1 MKMNTLKN
9 IQINVPDNIF
19 GTKLLLYC
27 FSHKHEISD
36 NSQINETIY
45 KIVSASLTERE
56 NKTWIGKLRLSPTE
70 RQELMSISIDTIKN
84 AELSARIDDVLNYS
98 SGLENKKNI
107 STRYLSLFDIKKDCD
122 YLIRAIDVRAISP
135 LCEESFIETIINR
148 LESNSFY
155 GNQWKLVLIALSK
168 SYKPLPVK
176 FYDTIELKIK
186 NFADNEQYDCERHLL
201 KGLFYIGG
209 ISEHETS
216 YRIALSHER
225 EGLKV
230 WNSREENTFY
240 PTVVQFFKSAYDEI
254 SRVQALYPEDEKRIK
269 KEYVE
274 AQKYLVEM
282 LHAVGVS
289 TTFVN
294 NNFKKQVDKCV
305 KEMNIKCFEDVIIEW
320 TRIPYTTKENINHY
334 KTIVGNTSYLSF
346 FGAVEKIGKTG
357 NIEGKCSA
365 ERGIEL
371 ECHNCMRL
379 RTNYL
384 VNMLI
389 AEIENNNIEISENN
403 LAQLVFEC
411 KPSFI
416 PEDSL
421 ELWYLGFLH
430 GLKREF
436 IESSYILVP
445 QIESAL
451 RGWAEEFCGDLAKL
465 EKESNQDEANLTT
478 VLKNLHGFIDD
489 GFLNDMELFLNN
501 SSSVNFRNKL
511 LHGLLSVGEII
522 ADTPYLLK
530 IAADIYWGNKKY
542 VKDKS
547 F

>member
-1 MKMNTLKN
+1 MNTLKN
-9 IQINVPDNIF
+9 IQINVPENIF
-19 GTKLLLYC
+19 GTKLQLYC

-122 YLIRAIDVRAISP
+122 YLIRAVDVRAIPP
-135 LCEESFIETIINR
+135 LCEESFLETIINR
-148 LESNSFY
+148 LESNSLY

-176 FYDTIELKIK
+176 YYDTIELKIK

-201 KGLFYIGG
+201 KGLFYVGG
-209 ISEHETS
+209 ISEYETS

-230 WNSREENTFY
+230 WDSRDENIFY
-240 PTVVQFFKSAYDEI
+240 PTIVQFFKSAYDEI
-254 SRVQALYPEDEKRIK
+254 SSVQALYPEDEKRIK

-274 AQKYLVEM
+274 AQNYFAEM
-282 LHAVGVS
+282 LLAVGVPS
-289 TTFVN
+289 TYVDKK
-294 NNFKKQVDKCV
+294 FKEQVDKWV
-305 KEMNIKCFEDVIIEW
+305 KGMNINRFEDVIIEW
-320 TRIPYTTKENINHY
+320 TRIPYTTKENINKY
-334 KTIVGNTSYLSF
+334 KRIVGKSSYLSF
-346 FGAVEKIGKTG
+346 FGAVERIGKTG

-365 ERGIEL
+365 EREIEL
-371 ECHNCMRL
+371 ECHNYIRI

-384 VNMLI
+384 VSMLI
-389 AEIENNNIEISENN
+389 AELENNTVEINENN
-403 LAQLVFEC
+403 LAQLIHGC

-416 PEDSL
+416 PEDTL

-489 GFLNDMELFLNN
+489 DFLNDMELFLNN

-511 LHGLLSVGEII
+511 LHGLLSANEII
-522 ADTPYLLK
+522 AEAPYLLK

-542 VKDKS
+542 VLKDKS
-547 F
+547 L

>member
-389 AEIENNNIEISENN
+389 AELENNNIEISENN

-421 ELWYLGFLH
+421 ELWYLGFFLTLTMIH
-430 GLKREF
+430 PIHLRACATPSIRGLR
-436 IESSYILVP
+436 
-445 QIESAL
+445 
-451 RGWAEEFCGDLAKL
+451 
-465 EKESNQDEANLTT
+465 
-478 VLKNLHGFIDD
+478 
-489 GFLNDMELFLNN
+489 
-501 SSSVNFRNKL
+501 
-511 LHGLLSVGEII
+511 
-522 ADTPYLLK
+522 
-530 IAADIYWGNKKY
+530 AAC
-542 VKDKS
+542 
-547 F
+547 

>member
-1 MKMNTLKN
+1 MNTLKN
-9 IQINVPDNIF
+9 IQINVPENIF
-19 GTKLLLYC
+19 GTKLQLYC

-122 YLIRAIDVRAISP
+122 YLIRAVDVRAIPP
-135 LCEESFIETIINR
+135 LCEESFLETIINR
-148 LESNSFY
+148 LESNSLY

-168 SYKPLPVK
+168 SYKHLPVK
-176 FYDTIELKIK
+176 YYDTIELKIK

-230 WNSREENTFY
+230 WDSRDENTFY
-240 PTVVQFFKSAYDEI
+240 PTIVQFFKSAYDEI
-254 SRVQALYPEDEKRIK
+254 SSVQALYPEDEKRIK

-274 AQKYLVEM
+274 AQNYFAEM
-282 LHAVGVS
+282 LLAVCVPS
-289 TTFVN
+289 TYVDKK
-294 NNFKKQVDKCV
+294 FKEQVDKWV
-305 KEMNIKCFEDVIIEW
+305 KGMNINRFEDVIIEW
-320 TRIPYTTKENINHY
+320 TRIPYTTKENINKY
-334 KTIVGNTSYLSF
+334 KRIVGKSSYLSF

-357 NIEGKCSA
+357 NVEGKCSA
-365 ERGIEL
+365 EREIEL
-371 ECHNCMRL
+371 ECHNYIRI

-384 VNMLI
+384 VSMLI
-389 AEIENNNIEISENN
+389 AELENNSVEINENN
-403 LAQLVFEC
+403 LAQLIHGC

-416 PEDSL
+416 PEDTL

-436 IESSYILVP
+436 IESSSILVP

-451 RGWAEEFCGDLAKL
+451 RGWAKEFCGDLAKL

-478 VLKNLHGFIDD
+478 VLKNLKGFIDD
-489 GFLNDMELFLNN
+489 EFLNDVEIFLNN
-501 SSSVNFRNKL
+501 SSGVNFRNKL
-511 LHGLLSVGEII
+511 LHGLLSAGEII
-522 ADTPYLLK
+522 AETPYLLK
-530 IAADIYWGNKKY
+530 IAADIYWGNKRY
-542 VKDKS
+542 VLKDNS
-547 F
+547 V

>member
-1 MKMNTLKN
+1 MNNLKN
-9 IQINVPDNIF
+9 IQINVPENIF
-19 GTKLLLYC
+19 GTKLQLYC

-176 FYDTIELKIK
+176 YYDTIELKIK

-240 PTVVQFFKSAYDEI
+240 PTIVQFFKSAYDEI
-254 SRVQALYPEDEKRIK
+254 SSVHALYPEDEKRIK

-274 AQKYLVEM
+274 AQKYFAEM
-282 LHAVGVS
+282 LHAFGVP
-289 TTFVN
+289 TTVVDN
-294 NNFKKQVDKCV
+294 SFKEQVDKWIR
-305 KEMNIKCFEDVIIEW
+305 ELNINRFEDVIIEW
-320 TRIPYTTKENINHY
+320 TRIPYTTKKNINKY
-334 KTIVGNTSYLSF
+334 KRLVGESSSYLSF
-346 FGAVEKIGKTG
+346 FGSVVRIGKTG
-357 NIEGKCSA
+357 NIEGKCGA

-371 ECHNCMRL
+371 ECHNYIRI

-384 VNMLI
+384 VSMLI
-389 AEIENNNIEISENN
+389 AELDNNNVGINENN
-403 LAQLVFEC
+403 LAQLICGC

-416 PEDSL
+416 PEDTL

-478 VLKNLHGFIDD
+478 ILKNLHGFIDD
-489 GFLNDMELFLNN
+489 EFLNDMELFLNN

-511 LHGLLSVGEII
+511 LHGLLSANEII
-522 ADTPYLLK
+522 AEAPYLLK

-542 VKDKS
+542 VLKDKS
-547 F
+547 L

>member
-1 MKMNTLKN
+1 MNNLKN
-9 IQINVPDNIF
+9 LQINVPENIF
-19 GTKLLLYC
+19 GTKLQLYC

-176 FYDTIELKIK
+176 YYDTIELKIK

-240 PTVVQFFKSAYDEI
+240 PTIVQFFKSAYDEI
-254 SRVQALYPEDEKRIK
+254 SSVHALYPEDEKRIK

-274 AQKYLVEM
+274 AQKYFAEM
-282 LHAVGVS
+282 LHAFGVP
-289 TTFVN
+289 TTVVDN
-294 NNFKKQVDKCV
+294 SFKEQVDKWIR
-305 KEMNIKCFEDVIIEW
+305 ELNINRFEDVIIEW
-320 TRIPYTTKENINHY
+320 TRIPYTTKKNINKY
-334 KTIVGNTSYLSF
+334 KRLVGESSSYLSF
-346 FGAVEKIGKTG
+346 FGSVVRIGKTG
-357 NIEGKCSA
+357 NIEGKCGA

-371 ECHNCMRL
+371 ECHNYIRI

-384 VNMLI
+384 VSMLI
-389 AEIENNNIEISENN
+389 AELDNNNVGINENN
-403 LAQLVFEC
+403 LAQLICGC

-416 PEDSL
+416 PEDTL

-478 VLKNLHGFIDD
+478 ILKNLHGFIDD
-489 GFLNDMELFLNN
+489 EFLNDMELFLNN

-511 LHGLLSVGEII
+511 LHGLLSANEII
-522 ADTPYLLK
+522 AEAPYLLK

-542 VKDKS
+542 VLKDKS
-547 F
+547 L

>member
-1 MKMNTLKN
+1 MNTLKN

-122 YLIRAIDVRAISP
+122 YLIRAVDVRAIPP
-135 LCEESFIETIINR
+135 LCEESFLETIINR

-176 FYDTIELKIK
+176 YYDTIELKIK

-240 PTVVQFFKSAYDEI
+240 PTIVQFFKSAYDEI
-254 SRVQALYPEDEKRIK
+254 SSVHALYPEDEKRIK

-274 AQKYLVEM
+274 AQNYFAEM
-282 LHAVGVS
+282 LPAFGVP
-289 TTFVN
+289 TTVVD
-294 NNFKKQVDKCV
+294 NNFKEQVDKWI
-305 KEMNIKCFEDVIIEW
+305 KELNINRFEDVIIEW
-320 TRIPYTTKENINHY
+320 TRIPYTTKKNINEY
-334 KTIVGNTSYLSF
+334 KRLVGKSSYLSF
-346 FGAVEKIGKTG
+346 FGSVVRIGKTG
-357 NIEGKCSA
+357 NIEGKCGA

-371 ECHNCMRL
+371 ECHNYIVSL
-379 RTNYL
+379 R
-384 VNMLI
+384 
-389 AEIENNNIEISENN
+389 
-403 LAQLVFEC
+403 
-411 KPSFI
+411 
-416 PEDSL
+416 
-421 ELWYLGFLH
+421 
-430 GLKREF
+430 
-436 IESSYILVP
+436 
-445 QIESAL
+445 
-451 RGWAEEFCGDLAKL
+451 
-465 EKESNQDEANLTT
+465 
-478 VLKNLHGFIDD
+478 
-489 GFLNDMELFLNN
+489 
-501 SSSVNFRNKL
+501 
-511 LHGLLSVGEII
+511 
-522 ADTPYLLK
+522 
-530 IAADIYWGNKKY
+530 
-542 VKDKS
+542 
-547 F
+547 

>member
-1 MKMNTLKN
+1 MNNLKN
-9 IQINVPDNIF
+9 IQINVPENIF
-19 GTKLLLYC
+19 GTKLQLYC

-176 FYDTIELKIK
+176 YYDTIELKIK

-240 PTVVQFFKSAYDEI
+240 PTIVQFFKSAYDEI
-254 SRVQALYPEDEKRIK
+254 SSVHALYPEDEKRIK

-274 AQKYLVEM
+274 AQKYFAEM
-282 LHAVGVS
+282 LHAFGVP
-289 TTFVN
+289 TTVVDN
-294 NNFKKQVDKCV
+294 SFKEQVDKWIR
-305 KEMNIKCFEDVIIEW
+305 ELNINRFEDVIIEW
-320 TRIPYTTKENINHY
+320 TRIPYTTKKNINKY
-334 KTIVGNTSYLSF
+334 KRLVGESSSYLSF
-346 FGAVEKIGKTG
+346 FGSVVRIGKTG
-357 NIEGKCSA
+357 NIEGKCGA

-371 ECHNCMRL
+371 ECHNYIRI

-384 VNMLI
+384 VSMLI
-389 AEIENNNIEISENN
+389 AELDNNNVGINENN
-403 LAQLVFEC
+403 LAQLICGC

-416 PEDSL
+416 PEDTL

-489 GFLNDMELFLNN
+489 DFLNDMELFLNN

-511 LHGLLSVGEII
+511 LHGLLSADEII
-522 ADTPYLLK
+522 AEAPYLLK

-542 VKDKS
+542 VLKDKS

>member
-1 MKMNTLKN
+1 MNTLKN
-9 IQINVPDNIF
+9 IQINVPENIF
-19 GTKLLLYC
+19 GTKLLMYC

-36 NSQINETIY
+36 NSLINETIY

-56 NKTWIGKLRLSPTE
+56 NKTWIGKIRLSQSE
-70 RQELMSISIDTIKN
+70 RQELMSISIDTIRN
-84 AELSARIDDVLNYS
+84 AELIARINDVLNYS
-98 SGLENKKNI
+98 SGLKNKKDI
-107 STRYLSLFDIKKDCD
+107 SIRYLSLFDIKKDCD
-122 YLIRAIDVRAISP
+122 YLIRAVDVRAIPP
-135 LCEESFIETIINR
+135 LCEESFLETIFNR
-148 LESNSFY
+148 LESNSLY

-176 FYDTIELKIK
+176 YYDTIELKIK

-230 WNSREENTFY
+230 WDSRDENTFY
-240 PTVVQFFKSAYDEI
+240 PTIVQFFKSAYDEI
-254 SRVQALYPEDEKRIK
+254 SSVQALYPEDEKRIK

-274 AQKYLVEM
+274 AQNYFAEM
-282 LHAVGVS
+282 LLAVGVPS
-289 TTFVN
+289 TYVDKK
-294 NNFKKQVDKCV
+294 FKEQVDKWV
-305 KEMNIKCFEDVIIEW
+305 KGMNINRFEDVIIEW
-320 TRIPYTTKENINHY
+320 TRIPYTTKENINKY
-334 KTIVGNTSYLSF
+334 KRIVGKSSYLSF

-365 ERGIEL
+365 EREIEL
-371 ECHNCMRL
+371 ECHNYIRI

-384 VNMLI
+384 VSMLI
-389 AEIENNNIEISENN
+389 AELENNSVEINENN
-403 LAQLVFEC
+403 LAQLIHGC

-416 PEDSL
+416 PEDTL

-436 IESSYILVP
+436 IESSSILVP

-478 VLKNLHGFIDD
+478 VLKNLKGFIDD
-489 GFLNDMELFLNN
+489 EFLNDVEIFLNN
-501 SSSVNFRNKL
+501 SSGVNFRNKL
-511 LHGLLSVGEII
+511 LHGLLSAGEII
-522 ADTPYLLK
+522 AETPYLLK
-530 IAADIYWGNKKY
+530 IAADIYWGNKRY
-542 VKDKS
+542 VLKDNS
-547 F
+547 V

>member
-1 MKMNTLKN
+1 
-9 IQINVPDNIF
+9 
-19 GTKLLLYC
+19 
-27 FSHKHEISD
+27 
-36 NSQINETIY
+36 
-45 KIVSASLTERE
+45 
-56 NKTWIGKLRLSPTE
+56 
-70 RQELMSISIDTIKN
+70 
-84 AELSARIDDVLNYS
+84 
-98 SGLENKKNI
+98 
-107 STRYLSLFDIKKDCD
+107 
-122 YLIRAIDVRAISP
+122 
-135 LCEESFIETIINR
+135 
-148 LESNSFY
+148 
-155 GNQWKLVLIALSK
+155 
-168 SYKPLPVK
+168 
-176 FYDTIELKIK
+176 
-186 NFADNEQYDCERHLL
+186 
-201 KGLFYIGG
+201 
-209 ISEHETS
+209 
-216 YRIALSHER
+216 
-225 EGLKV
+225 
-230 WNSREENTFY
+230 
-240 PTVVQFFKSAYDEI
+240 
-254 SRVQALYPEDEKRIK
+254 
-269 KEYVE
+269 
-274 AQKYLVEM
+274 
-282 LHAVGVS
+282 
-289 TTFVN
+289 
-294 NNFKKQVDKCV
+294 
-305 KEMNIKCFEDVIIEW
+305 
-320 TRIPYTTKENINHY
+320 
-334 KTIVGNTSYLSF
+334 
-346 FGAVEKIGKTG
+346 
-357 NIEGKCSA
+357 
-365 ERGIEL
+365 
-371 ECHNCMRL
+371 MRL

-389 AEIENNNIEISENN
+389 AELENNNIEISENN

-416 PEDSL
+416 SEDSL

>member
-1 MKMNTLKN
+1 MNTLKN
-9 IQINVPDNIF
+9 IQINVPENIF
-19 GTKLLLYC
+19 GTKLQLYC
-27 FSHKHEISD
+27 FSNKHEISD

-122 YLIRAIDVRAISP
+122 YLIRAVDVRAIPP
-135 LCEESFIETIINR
+135 LCEESFLETIINR
-148 LESNSFY
+148 LESNSLY

-176 FYDTIELKIK
+176 YYDTIELKIK

-230 WNSREENTFY
+230 WDSRDENTFY
-240 PTVVQFFKSAYDEI
+240 PTIVQFFKSAYDEI
-254 SRVQALYPEDEKRIK
+254 SSVQALYPEDEKRIK

-274 AQKYLVEM
+274 AQNYFAEM
-282 LHAVGVS
+282 LLAVGVPS
-289 TTFVN
+289 TYVDKK
-294 NNFKKQVDKCV
+294 FKEQVDKWV
-305 KEMNIKCFEDVIIEW
+305 KGMNINRFEDVIIEW
-320 TRIPYTTKENINHY
+320 TRIPYTTKENINKY
-334 KTIVGNTSYLSF
+334 KRIVGKSSYLSF

-357 NIEGKCSA
+357 NVEGKCSA
-365 ERGIEL
+365 EREIEL
-371 ECHNCMRL
+371 ECHNYIRI

-384 VNMLI
+384 VSMLI
-389 AEIENNNIEISENN
+389 AELENNSVEINENN
-403 LAQLVFEC
+403 LVQLIHGC

-416 PEDSL
+416 PEDTL

-436 IESSYILVP
+436 IESSSILVP

-478 VLKNLHGFIDD
+478 VLKNLKGFIDD
-489 GFLNDMELFLNN
+489 EFLNDVEIFLNN
-501 SSSVNFRNKL
+501 SSGVNFRNKL
-511 LHGLLSVGEII
+511 LHGLLSAGEII
-522 ADTPYLLK
+522 AETPYLLK
-530 IAADIYWGNKKY
+530 IAADIYWGNKRY
-542 VKDKS
+542 VLKDNS
-547 F
+547 V

>member
-1 MKMNTLKN
+1 MNTLKD
-9 IQINVPDNIF
+9 IQINVPENIF
-19 GTKLLLYC
+19 GTELLMYC

-36 NSQINETIY
+36 NSLINETIY

-176 FYDTIELKIK
+176 YYDTIELKIK

-240 PTVVQFFKSAYDEI
+240 PTIVQFFKSAYDEI
-254 SRVQALYPEDEKRIK
+254 SSVHALYPEDEKRIK

-274 AQKYLVEM
+274 AQKYFAEM
-282 LHAVGVS
+282 LHAFGVP
-289 TTFVN
+289 TTFVDN
-294 NNFKKQVDKCV
+294 SFKEQVDKWV
-305 KEMNIKCFEDVIIEW
+305 KKLNINRFEDVIIEW
-320 TRIPYTTKENINHY
+320 TRIPYTTKKNINEY
-334 KTIVGNTSYLSF
+334 KRLVGESSSYLSF
-346 FGAVEKIGKTG
+346 FGSVVRIGKTG
-357 NIEGKCSA
+357 NIEGKCGA

-371 ECHNCMRL
+371 ECHNYIRI

-384 VNMLI
+384 VSMLI
-389 AEIENNNIEISENN
+389 AELENNNVGINENN
-403 LAQLVFEC
+403 LAQLICGC

-416 PEDSL
+416 PKDTL

-465 EKESNQDEANLTT
+465 EKESNQDEANLTP

-489 GFLNDMELFLNN
+489 DFLNDMELFLNN

-511 LHGLLSVGEII
+511 LHGLLSANEII
-522 ADTPYLLK
+522 AEAPYLLK

-542 VKDKS
+542 VLKDKS
-547 F
+547 L

>member
-1 MKMNTLKN
+1 MNTLKN

-56 NKTWIGKLRLSPTE
+56 NKTWIGELRLSPTE

-122 YLIRAIDVRAISP
+122 YLIRAVDVRAIP
-135 LCEESFIETIINR
+135 LLCEESFLETIINR

-155 GNQWKLVLIALSK
+155 CNQWKLVLIALSK

-240 PTVVQFFKSAYDEI
+240 PTIVQFFKSAYDEI
-254 SRVQALYPEDEKRIK
+254 SSVHALYPEDEKRIK

-274 AQKYLVEM
+274 AQKYFAEM
-282 LHAVGVS
+282 LHAFGVP
-289 TTFVN
+289 TTVVDN
-294 NNFKKQVDKCV
+294 SFKEQVDKWI
-305 KEMNIKCFEDVIIEW
+305 KELNINRFEDVIIEW
-320 TRIPYTTKENINHY
+320 TRIPYTTNKNINKY
-334 KTIVGNTSYLSF
+334 KRLVGESSSYLSF
-346 FGAVEKIGKTG
+346 FGSVVRIGKTG
-357 NIEGKCSA
+357 NIEGKCGA

-371 ECHNCMRL
+371 ECHNYIRI

-384 VNMLI
+384 VSMLI
-389 AEIENNNIEISENN
+389 AELDNNNVGINENN
-403 LAQLVFEC
+403 LAQLIC
-411 KPSFI
+411 GCNPSFI
-416 PEDSL
+416 PKDTL

-489 GFLNDMELFLNN
+489 DFLNDMELFLNN

-511 LHGLLSVGEII
+511 LHGLLSADEII
-522 ADTPYLLK
+522 AEAPYLLK

-542 VKDKS
+542 ALKDKS

>member
-1 MKMNTLKN
+1 MNTLKN

-122 YLIRAIDVRAISP
+122 YLIRAVYVRAIPP
-135 LCEESFIETIINR
+135 LCEESFLETIINR

-176 FYDTIELKIK
+176 YYDTIELKIK

-230 WNSREENTFY
+230 WNSREENTLY
-240 PTVVQFFKSAYDEI
+240 PTIVQFFKSAYDEI
-254 SRVQALYPEDEKRIK
+254 SSVHALYPEDEKRIK

-274 AQKYLVEM
+274 AQNYFAEM
-282 LHAVGVS
+282 LHAFGVP
-289 TTFVN
+289 TTFVD
-294 NNFKKQVDKCV
+294 NNFKEQVGKWV
-305 KEMNIKCFEDVIIEW
+305 KELNINRFEDVIIEW
-320 TRIPYTTKENINHY
+320 TRIPYTTKKNINEY
-334 KTIVGNTSYLSF
+334 KRLVGKSSYLSF
-346 FGAVEKIGKTG
+346 FGSVVRIGKTG
-357 NIEGKCSA
+357 NIEGKCGA

-371 ECHNCMRL
+371 ECHNYIRI

-384 VNMLI
+384 VSMLI
-389 AEIENNNIEISENN
+389 AELENNNVGINENN
-403 LAQLVFEC
+403 LAQLICGC

-416 PEDSL
+416 PEDTL

-465 EKESNQDEANLTT
+465 EGDRYGRLRFQRL
-478 VLKNLHGFIDD
+478 
-489 GFLNDMELFLNN
+489 
-501 SSSVNFRNKL
+501 
-511 LHGLLSVGEII
+511 
-522 ADTPYLLK
+522 PC
-530 IAADIYWGNKKY
+530 
-542 VKDKS
+542 
-547 F
+547 